1 MNRLKPESFL
11 AKTYQNHLAF
21 SLKNNYNEVV
31 NKYKERKANGGA
43 SYGCVFFLIRRT
55 NVRIIFGR
63 TYTMKNLGTNEWTIL
78 NNIIYKIY
86 TTEHFDEMRLVL
98 LEELRV
104 LIDFDSADFY
114 VAAEHDEK
122 KLAHPVKLDMEC
134 DFAQE
139 YEQLD
144 ASRGILFSGK
154 SLIYRE
160 TDLVSD
166 EARMATDYYQHVF
179 KPNIG
184 KENFHY
190 DDIFILDM
198 LKNHLAFQLE
208 KHHMFGEDEQEKLTV
223 SQAVEK
229 YNLTR
234 RESTILRMLMSGR
247 ENAVICEELVISAN
261 TLKKHILNIY
271 RKLGIRNRVQ
281 LFKMIKERE

>member
-114 VAAEHDEK
+114 VAAEHDENIRTIGCK
-122 KLAHPVKLDMEC
+122 QGDP
-134 DFAQE
+134 FQ
-139 YEQLD
+139 
-144 ASRGILFSGK
+144 
-154 SLIYRE
+154 RE
-160 TDLVSD
+160 ISDLS
-166 EARMATDYYQHVF
+166 
-179 KPNIG
+179 
-184 KENFHY
+184 
-190 DDIFILDM
+190 
-198 LKNHLAFQLE
+198 
-208 KHHMFGEDEQEKLTV
+208 
-223 SQAVEK
+223 
-229 YNLTR
+229 
-234 RESTILRMLMSGR
+234 
-247 ENAVICEELVISAN
+247 
-261 TLKKHILNIY
+261 
-271 RKLGIRNRVQ
+271 
-281 LFKMIKERE
+281 